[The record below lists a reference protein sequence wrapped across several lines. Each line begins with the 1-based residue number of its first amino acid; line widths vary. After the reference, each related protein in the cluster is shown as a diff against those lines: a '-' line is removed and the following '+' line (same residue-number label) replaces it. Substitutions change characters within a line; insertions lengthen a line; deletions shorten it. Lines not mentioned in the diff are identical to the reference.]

1 MSRELIVSFDD
12 FWEGNSQPEE
22 MEKLY
27 KEFPDIKVTLFVI
40 TGKCSEEFLQK
51 AKNKNTQLVWHS
63 YEHSGSWLHFTKD
76 ETKKYLLDCQ
86 KYGFEQGFKAP
97 AYKWKE
103 PHIQACDELGYWI
116 CSGTCVP
123 VKARKYWHTSPNEGL
138 VKYPSKEYDE
148 YYDHF
153 QREEFSQRLEE
164 LKKFIRETN
173 PTFKF
178 ISEKLIT
185 SPNRNYEQEN
195 LAYYWK

>member
-1 MSRELIVSFDD
+1 MNKELIISFDD
-12 FWEGNSQPEE
+12 LGLKNERWEEF
-22 MEKLY
+22 EKLF
-27 KEFPDIKVTLFVI
+27 KEFPDIKITFFVI
-40 TGKCSEEFLQK
+40 TDKCSDDFLKNAKQK
-51 AKNKNTQLVWHS
+51 WNQLCFHS
-63 YEHSGSWLHFTKD
+63 HEHSGEWLHWTKE
-76 ETKKYLLDCQ
+76 ETKEWLLKFK
-86 KYGFEQGFKAP
+86 KYGFEPSFKSP

-123 VKARKYWHTSPNEGL
+123 VKAKKYWHTNPNEGL
-138 VKYPSKEYDE
+138 VKYPNKEYDE
-148 YYDHF
+148 FYDHI
-153 QREEFSQRLEE
+153 QRDEFFDRLEG